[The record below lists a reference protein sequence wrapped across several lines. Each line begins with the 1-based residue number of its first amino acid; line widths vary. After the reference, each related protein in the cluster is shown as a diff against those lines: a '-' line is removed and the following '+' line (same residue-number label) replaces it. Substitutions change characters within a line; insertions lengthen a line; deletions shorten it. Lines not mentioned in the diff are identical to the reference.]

1 METVVSSWGNSLGI
15 RIPKTIS
22 DLCHLTDK
30 SKVKIEASDD
40 IIVITKIKEPKK
52 HIPMSERMKL
62 CKDWDGKPYEL
73 TTEDKM
79 WDTMPPV
86 GGEIF

>member
-1 METVVSSWGNSLGI
+1 METVVSIWGNSLGI
-15 RIPKTIS
+15 RIPKAIS
-22 DLCHLTDK
+22 DYCHLTDK
-30 SKVKIEASDD
+30 SKVRIEASDD
-40 IIVITKIKEPKK
+40 TIVITKIKEPRK

-73 TTEDKM
+73 TLDDKI
-79 WDTMPPV
+79 WDTIPPV